1 MGQVADAWLECQ
13 KRIDD
18 YVDEQAAMRTK
29 QHLLKEDWEFYKQ
42 SHFIEQLNSK
52 KALVGETNFTDTMR
66 HLFSSRLNISDCP
79 NCNYRHRCTCDDC
92 SLSHILMCGIMDT
105 PVTDDIHNNQ
115 LTLQID
121 SAPDYLSEIPL
132 PSMSSGSSGSGSSS
146 PFNVQQ
152 TEKPRLILA
161 DSGSD
166 PAFNSEDED
175 VAPLSAKLADIYSF
189 NNFDNADIVR
199 SVDGIHSE
207 LNGGVENMTLKYEH
221 SLQESSTSSSSS
233 EDDTEEASV
242 DHGAELPRTSEGD
255 MMLGRNGLRE
265 GEAKRDGSLSSYT
278 TQQADQG
285 SICCEC
291 HVCKQEASDAETRC
305 LPAGHQFR
313 IPENPTHPALHLYP
327 HIHGQIPLH
336 TLPHLPPP
344 LFHPSL
350 YTASSSAQSKALV
363 QNHANKYQVLNT
375 SLQDHIYP
383 SCFGNTPDWKSSKF
397 LSIWGSEVMNDKNWN
412 SSAFLQDVL
421 PGSDMV
427 ESTLL
432 EVKPNVLPVI
442 SSNEGMVVTDSK
454 KRENVLKKKCLYHFQ
469 DAVMDTSKVVMATSS
484 ATSSVSCTP
493 TTVQSSNNQFK
504 VSSKR
509 LSSLGQVFHS
519 LSSEDYLPSAAPQ
532 NNSTC
537 LALLPSLSPVV
548 LSPNSVPHLQSPDA
562 PSFSEVTATAS
573 GFEDPCSD
581 LYSATTAPPS
591 ATECL
596 ISDPSRSCSD
606 PECEGHHCEDSG
618 VYDHQQYDG
627 EDSQDEDSC
636 SEHSSSTSTSTNQ
649 KEGKYCDCCYCEFFG
664 HGGPPAAPTSRNY
677 AEMREKLRL
686 RLTKRKEE
694 QPKKSELISDRE
706 SVVDHRKVEDL
717 LQFINSPET
726 KPVKSTRAAKR
737 ARHKQKKIKEKA
749 PPETEAAGVQEEPPQ
764 QQEGQEH
771 EDEEAQLKNR
781 LQDTQKFQAVKKKKR
796 ERTST
801 GCPKWTQN
809 CQVVMTRDP
818 EPPENTQNE
827 LLENTEISS
836 ELLSE
841 EACKVEQRPH
851 DACELSSAVSGK
863 DSEPLFATEMPVP
876 SHEPLSLLLDIMHHR
891 SEEKSKQQIG
901 KLFAQELKKP
911 SKGTNIQPKMKSQ
924 TQSKIKATDLR
935 PFAISKKEEKKAN
948 ANNSKQADHAAKFS
962 LGSDAFSPNKQQ
974 HSKLV
979 SDHCSEP
986 KCKSKKSKKKKS
998 DKGNSS
1004 IDDVFLPKDVD
1015 LDSVEMD
1022 ETERE
1027 VEYFKR
1033 FCLDSARQTRQRLSV
1048 NWSNFNLKKA
1058 NFAAH

>member
-1 MGQVADAWLECQ
+1 MEERAVKGIDHLQGKVPRLAGAVGAECFSLTITGSYKEYEYSANSAVPPLAIHQLLAQFKSILLLQYCQSGQEMGQVAEAWLECQ

-18 YVDEQAAMRTK
+18 YVDEQAAMKTK

-42 SHFIEQLNSK
+42 NHFIEQLNSK

-66 HLFSSRLNISDCP
+66 HLFSSRLSISDCP
-79 NCNYRHRCTCDDC
+79 NCNYRRRCTCDDC

-105 PVTDDIHNNQ
+105 PVTDDIHSNQ

-132 PSMSSGSSGSGSSS
+132 PSLSSGSSGSGSSS

-152 TEKPRLILA
+152 AERPRLILA
-161 DSGSD
+161 DNGSD

-175 VAPLSAKLADIYSF
+175 VAPLSAKLTDIYSF
-189 NNFDNADIVR
+189 NNFDNTDIVR
-199 SVDGIHSE
+199 NVDGIHSE
-207 LNGGVENMTLKYEH
+207 LNGGAENLTLKYEH
-221 SLQESSTSSSSS
+221 SLRGSSTSSSSS
-233 EDDTEEASV
+233 EDDAEEADPENGS
-242 DHGAELPRTSEGD
+242 ELPRTSEGD
-255 MMLGRNGLRE
+255 LMLGENVPRE
-265 GEAKRDGSLSSYT
+265 GEAKRDSPLPSYT
-278 TQQADQG
+278 AQQADQG

-313 IPENPTHPALHLYP
+313 IPENPAHPALHLYP

-344 LFHPSL
+344 LLHPSL
-350 YTASSSAQSKALV
+350 YAASSSTQSKALV
-363 QNHANKYQVLNT
+363 QNYTNKYQVLST

-383 SCFGNTPDWKSSKF
+383 SCFGNTPDWKNSKF

-421 PGSDMV
+421 PGKGSDMV
-427 ESTLL
+427 ASTLL
-432 EVKPNVLPVI
+432 EMKPNVLPVI
-442 SSNEGMVVTDSK
+442 SSNEGMVITDSK

-509 LSSLGQVFHS
+509 VSSLGQVFHS
-519 LSSEDYLPSAAPQ
+519 MSTEDHSLSTAPQNNSTCLALLPSLSPVVLPPNSAPHLQSPDASSFSEVTSTASSFGDPCSDLYSTTVAPPSATECLISDPSRACRSEFLCVVTVINLGQVFHSMSTEDHSLSAAPQ

-548 LSPNSVPHLQSPDA
+548 LSPNSAPHLQSPDTS
-562 PSFSEVTATAS
+562 SFSEVTSTAS
-573 GFEDPCSD
+573 SFGDPCSD
-581 LYSATTAPPS
+581 LYSTTVAPPS

-596 ISDPSRSCSD
+596 ISDPSRACSD
-606 PECEGHHCEDSG
+606 PDCEGHHCEDSSLYG
-618 VYDHQQYDG
+618 HQQYDG

-694 QPKKSELISDRE
+694 QPKKSELMSDRE

-737 ARHKQKKIKEKA
+737 ARHKQKK
-749 PPETEAAGVQEEPPQ
+749 
-764 QQEGQEH
+764 
-771 EDEEAQLKNR
+771 
-781 LQDTQKFQAVKKKKR
+781 
-796 ERTST
+796 
-801 GCPKWTQN
+801 
-809 CQVVMTRDP
+809 
-818 EPPENTQNE
+818 
-827 LLENTEISS
+827 
-836 ELLSE
+836 
-841 EACKVEQRPH
+841 
-851 DACELSSAVSGK
+851 
-863 DSEPLFATEMPVP
+863 
-876 SHEPLSLLLDIMHHR
+876 
-891 SEEKSKQQIG
+891 
-901 KLFAQELKKP
+901 
-911 SKGTNIQPKMKSQ
+911 
-924 TQSKIKATDLR
+924 
-935 PFAISKKEEKKAN
+935 
-948 ANNSKQADHAAKFS
+948 
-962 LGSDAFSPNKQQ
+962 
-974 HSKLV
+974 
-979 SDHCSEP
+979 
-986 KCKSKKSKKKKS
+986 
-998 DKGNSS
+998 
-1004 IDDVFLPKDVD
+1004 
-1015 LDSVEMD
+1015 
-1022 ETERE
+1022 
-1027 VEYFKR
+1027 
-1033 FCLDSARQTRQRLSV
+1033 
-1048 NWSNFNLKKA
+1048 
-1058 NFAAH
+1058 